1 MPTDDELADIE
12 DDARDAAQHNCLG
25 DHDAV
30 DAAGRRALYEAGDKD
45 GYQRGYFGCV
55 QDLRAHEAARIVADK
70 LGAPMS
76 DMEEAL
82 AVLADHLRD
91 GTPPKK

>member
-1 MPTDDELADIE
+1 VATDDELFEIGRRAYGMRPADYKNKLE
-12 DDARDAAQHNCLG
+12 GLAAE
-25 DHDAV
+25 
-30 DAAGRRALYEAGDKD
+30 RRALYEAGEKS
-45 GYQRGYFGCV
+45 GYRRGYFGCV

-76 DMEEAL
+76 DVEEAL